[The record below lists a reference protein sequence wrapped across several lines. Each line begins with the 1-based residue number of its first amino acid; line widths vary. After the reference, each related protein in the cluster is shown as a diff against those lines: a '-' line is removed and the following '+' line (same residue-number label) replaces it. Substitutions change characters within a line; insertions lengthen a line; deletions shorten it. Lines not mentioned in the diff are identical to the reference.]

1 MKKLKVLSL
10 VAVSAFI
17 GASALTLSS
26 CGPTAVLSDAD
37 INPILPEGDPT
48 SEVTVSFWHS
58 MGHNRTTQV
67 ERIVEEFNEQYKGK
81 YKVVLDQVAGTY
93 DDLDDAVRTRLA
105 GGEVPALTM
114 AYPDSISQYIT
125 SDRYMSSVY
134 QVDNYIADPE
144 FGYSQDELDDFVDE
158 FLDEGRNYQFEG
170 TWSMPFYKSTEIM
183 YYNENYFSGDNL
195 QNSAKFKGNGE
206 FEAKRAVVSAA
217 GAKATDKQLGD
228 LRKWVEDHDGYTYDV
243 PTTWDEMVALGRQMI
258 ADRQAE
264 NVTGEFYPVGY
275 DSDANLMIS
284 QLAQRDIPYTTN
296 QPEGGDLA
304 NQFLFNNE
312 QTETFLTELTGLI
325 REKVLVT
332 GNTSG
337 VNYTNTLFTD
347 LRTAMTIGSTG
358 GSSYNVS
365 SNFRVSLAPVP
376 YANGQQL
383 YIMQGPSICFFIQN
397 DPYVQKGAW
406 LFYKAMAETEN
417 NVTMALESSYDPVR
431 ESCFETQTYIDWIAK
446 ADLDLKYAIPNA
458 TKDLRDKYI
467 TSDVFIGSD
476 VARDQMDEIIAQ
488 VVNSNYSPKEA
499 LQNAYNACRAAVL

>member
-10 VAVSAFI
+10 AAVSAFI
-17 GASALTLSS
+17 GATALTLSS
-26 CGPTAVLSDAD
+26 CGPTTLTDAD
-37 INPILPEGDPT
+37 INPTLPEGDPT
-48 SEVTVSFWHS
+48 GEVTVSFWHC
-58 MGHNRTTQV
+58 MGHNRTEQV
-67 ERIVEEFNEQYKGK
+67 ERIVEEFNAEYEGK
-81 YKVVLDQVAGTY
+81 YEVVLERVAGSY

-125 SDRYMSSVY
+125 GDRYMSAVY
-134 QVDNYIADPE
+134 QVDNYIADE
-144 FGYSQDELDDFVDE
+144 ELGYTQAELDDFVDE
-158 FLDEGRNYQFEG
+158 FLEEGRSYQFEG

-183 YYNENYFSGDNL
+183 YYNENYFKGSNP
-195 QNSAKFKGNGE
+195 QNRAKFANNAD
-206 FEAKRAVVSAA
+206 FAALDAVVIAG
-217 GAKATDKQLGD
+217 GAKVTEAQLTA
-228 LRKWVEDHDGYTYDV
+228 LETWVEAHDGYTYDV
-243 PTTWDEMVALGRQMI
+243 PTTWDEMVTLGRKMI
-258 ADRQAE
+258 ADRNAE
-264 NVTGEFYPVGY
+264 SVTGEFYPVGY

-284 QLAQRDIPYTTN
+284 QLAQREIPYTTN
-296 QPEGGDLA
+296 EPEGGDPTK
-304 NQFLFNNE
+304 QFLFNNE
-312 QTETFLTELTGLI
+312 NSVDFLTDLTGLI

-365 SNFRVSLAPVP
+365 SNFKVSLAPVP
-376 YANGQQL
+376 YANGNQL

-406 LFYKAMAETEN
+406 LFYKTMAETDN
-417 NVTMALESSYDPVR
+417 NVSMALESSYDPVR
-431 ESCFETQTYIDWIAK
+431 ESCFATDTYNDWIAQ
-446 ADLDLKYAIPNA
+446 ADADLKYAIPNA

-476 VARDQMDEIIAQ
+476 VARDEMDEVIAL
-488 VVNSNYSPKEA
+488 VVNSNYTPAQA
-499 LQNAYNACRAAVL
+499 LENAYNACRAAVL